1 MENINDFK
9 LLLIPQPKKIV
20 TEKGFLEN
28 RSIKRISFEN
38 IDVRICKLLEKFPL
52 SENGVDFK
60 LEIGNQEGEGYN
72 LKINKEGIEIKSDG
86 VKGAFYALQ
95 TLRQIFEN
103 SYIPYCE
110 INDKPDF
117 EYRGAY
123 LDITRGKVP
132 KLETLK
138 AFIDKIAYYK
148 MNSLQ
153 LYVEHT
159 YEFNEYADNLERTGY
174 ITSEE
179 LKELD
184 LYCKANFIDFIPS
197 LSTFGH
203 LYELLQKDRY
213 KHLQVIENYKPERY
227 EWQEKAMHHTIDP
240 LNPESIEII
249 KRLIDQYSP
258 NFTSEWFNICCDET
272 FDLQKGKYK
281 DRDYGKLY
289 LNFVL
294 KVIEH
299 VKNKGKKVM
308 MWGDILYNHPE
319 NLPKLPE
326 DIMLLNWYYRPDP
339 EREIVKRFYD
349 KGREQILCVG
359 TWTWI
364 NFCEDISRSL
374 PNIENMTRLGY
385 EYNAKGILTSIW
397 GDHGHTC
404 SLELSDC
411 GLAFGADRSWNVEV
425 KQEDI
430 FDKLD
435 KLVYKAEGLSN
446 YLKELVNL
454 QKELPWIGLVF
465 LHEYKFLGIEHKFP
479 YFTKESLA
487 SHIENLEDF
496 CRRLENEKYDNE
508 HKREM
513 LLAAEALRVMCE
525 IGEANNGAQL
535 ERHTDTE
542 KWLEKYRKA
551 WLSKNKESELRDVE
565 KIFRDLEMTA
575 RKAMAMKEYICSFF
589 DEYDFP
595 QEAREELLD
604 VYDKIQ
610 TNGIW
615 DLLSKYIERYSKN
628 DTLEWDA
635 VADEFIKLS
644 KIKEINEYSVN
655 MIFLICLTK
664 HAKKLYDKK
673 GFSYEIYKETFNDI
687 KSKLFECHNVYGIW
701 GNAIVKAW
709 YGRFYELKLFAFGR
723 FQFEKS
729 KFWDAKEYVVD
740 GRCIKKDDLIINI
753 HIPSN
758 GKPITKEVIDDA
770 FAKAYEFYK
779 DLFDDGVVL
788 FTLRS
793 WLLNPDHRKFLP
805 ENSNILNLL
814 DYFEIISY
822 TSPHW
827 GDWWRIFGKEYNDN
841 LDEMP
846 NNTSLQRAYID
857 WVKKGNVP
865 CYGRG
870 VLFYKPDETI

>member
-1 MENINDFK
+1 MENFEKIK
-9 LLLIPQPKKIV
+9 LKLIPEPKEIVTQNGFLTKRSVKKISV
-20 TEKGFLEN
+20 DN
-28 RSIKRISFEN
+28 VDI
-38 IDVRICKLLEKFPL
+38 RICKLIDKLPV

-60 LEIGNQEGEGYN
+60 LEIESYDGDGYN
-72 LKINKEGIEIKSDG
+72 LKITEKEIAIKADG
-86 VKGAFYALQ
+86 VKGAFYGIQ

-103 SYIPYCE
+103 DYIPFCE

-117 EYRGAY
+117 EFRGAY

-132 KLETLK
+132 KIETIK
-138 AFIDKIAYYK
+138 AFIDKIAYFK

-159 YEFNEYADNLERTGY
+159 YEFREYAESIERTGY

-184 LYCKANFIDFIPS
+184 LYCRDNFIDFIPS

-203 LYELLQKDRY
+203 LYELLQSDRY
-213 KHLQVIENYKPERY
+213 KHLRVIDNYKPERY
-227 EWQEKAMHHTIDP
+227 EWCEKAKHHTIDP
-240 LNPESIEII
+240 LNPESIEVI
-249 KRLIDQYSP
+249 KSLIDQYSI

-281 DRDYGKLY
+281 DRDVGELY
-289 LNFVL
+289 TNFVQQI
-294 KVIEH
+294 IEH
-299 VKNKGKKVM
+299 VKKKGKKIM

-319 NLPKLPE
+319 HLNKLSE
-326 DIMLLNWYYRPDP
+326 DIMLLNWYYRENPD
-339 EREIVKRFYD
+339 REIVKRFYD
-349 KGREQILCVG
+349 KDREQILCVG

-364 NFCEDISRSL
+364 NFCENISKSL

-385 EYNAKGILTSIW
+385 EYNAKGILTTIW

-404 SLELSDC
+404 SLELADC
-411 GLAFGADRSWNVEV
+411 GLAFGADRSWNVEA
-425 KQEDI
+425 KREDI
-430 FDKLD
+430 FAKLD
-435 KLVYKAEGLSN
+435 KLVYKAEGLSM
-446 YLKELVNL
+446 YLQELCDL
-454 QKELPWIGLVF
+454 QNELPLVGLIL
-465 LHEYKFLGIEHKFP
+465 LHEYKFLGVEHKFT
-479 YFTKESLA
+479 YFTKELVESL
-487 SHIENLEDF
+487 IKKLEDF

-508 HKREM
+508 HKKEM

-525 IGEANNGAQL
+525 IGEANNGAKL
-535 ERHTDTE
+535 NRHTDTE
-542 KWLEKYRKA
+542 KWLKKYREA
-551 WLSKNKESELRDVE
+551 WLSKNKESELRDIE
-565 KIFRDLEMTA
+565 KIFMDLEMTA
-575 RKAMAMKEYICSFF
+575 RKVIAMKEYINSFF

-595 QEAREELLD
+595 QEARDELIC

-615 DLLSKYIERYSKN
+615 NLLSKYIDEYNEK
-628 DTLEWDA
+628 DTLQWDA
-635 VADEFIKLS
+635 AADEFTKMS
-644 KIKEINEYSVN
+644 KEQGVHEYSVN

-664 HAKKLYDKK
+664 HAKELYEKK
-673 GFSYEIYKETFNDI
+673 GLSCEVYKETFNDL
-687 KSKLFECHNVYGIW
+687 KCKLFECHNVYGIW
-701 GNAIVKAW
+701 GNAALKTW
-709 YGRFYELKLFAFGR
+709 YGRFFELNLFAFGR

-753 HIPSN
+753 HIPSS
-758 GKPITKEVIDDA
+758 GKPVTKDAIDDS

-779 DLFDDGVVL
+779 DLFEDKVVL

-793 WLLNPDHRKFLP
+793 WLLNPEHREFLP
-805 ENSNILNLL
+805 QNSNILNLL
-814 DYFEIISY
+814 DYFKIISY

-827 GDWWRIFGKEYNDN
+827 GDWWRIFNKEYNDN

-846 NNTSLQRAYID
+846 SDTSLQRAYID
-857 WVKKGNVP
+857 WVKKGNSP

-870 VLFYKPDETI
+870 VLFYKPE